1 VIETTVRIIFS
12 LLVVLGLMWGLA
24 RLVKR
29 PLGARKGGLV
39 DVLGRQ
45 QLSRGAS
52 LVVVRVADRAMVLG
66 VTDGHV
72 TLLTEAELAAIEEYQ
87 PEAAVHRESLSLE
100 SLSGS
105 ADAYGNRSAPVVS
118 PERSLAG
125 SMLSTRTWIQAW
137 KFLRERRTRKS

>member
-1 VIETTVRIIFS
+1 VIGTTVQVIFS

-29 PLGARKGGLV
+29 PLGARKGGLI

-87 PEAAVHRESLSLE
+87 PEAPVHREHLSLE
-100 SLSGS
+100 SLHGS
-105 ADAYGNRSAPVVS
+105 ADGNRSAPVVS